1 MPTVMS
7 MGKYAAAIAKTGLTI
22 PGPGACPSESAI
34 PGLLAFTRDDDPKVR
49 RLALKH
55 LCPCRLQRQRNDVW
69 DRVFEMTHDPDP
81 GVRRDAVHAMTDGS
95 PREFAPLVLAQLEP
109 MIRDPDP
116 QVRKYVRR
124 TMTAIRRSGRV
135 NVN

>member
-1 MPTVMS
+1 
-7 MGKYAAAIAKTGLTI
+7 MGKYAAATAKTGLTI
-22 PGPGACPSESAI
+22 PGPGACPAEELI
-34 PGLLAFTRDDDPKVR
+34 PVLLAHTRDDDPKVR

-55 LCPCRLQRQRNDVW
+55 LCPCRLQRQRDPVW
-69 DRVFEMTHDPDP
+69 ERVFEMTRDPDP

-95 PREFAPLVLAQLEP
+95 PREFAPLVLTHLEP
-109 MIRDPDP
+109 MVRDPDP

-124 TMTAIRRSGRV
+124 TLDLIRRSGRI

>member
-1 MPTVMS
+1 
-7 MGKYAAAIAKTGLTI
+7 MGKYAAAAAKTGLSI
-22 PGPGACPSESAI
+22 PGPGACPTDDQI
-34 PGLLAFTRDDDPKVR
+34 PRLLAYTCDDDPKVR

-55 LCPCRLQRQRNDVW
+55 LCPCRMQRQRDQVW
-69 DRVFEMTHDPDP
+69 ERVFEMTLDPDP

-95 PREFAPLVLAQLEP
+95 PREMAPLVMTHLEP
-109 MIRDPDP
+109 MLRDPDP

-124 TMTAIRRSGRV
+124 TLDAIRRSGRV